1 MDGRWR
7 MTPLNVVLFS
17 GGAGSWAAAKRVAER
32 HGTDGLV
39 LLFTDTKT
47 EDEDLYRF
55 ITEAA
60 ANVGGELVTLS
71 DGRDVWQVFFDV
83 RYLGNTRIDP
93 CSRILKRDLARQW
106 VWDNC
111 DPDETTIYLGIDWT
125 EVHRYERAAP
135 RWAPFKVEAPM
146 CDKPYMDKAQVL
158 DWLRAEG
165 IQPPRLYEMG
175 FPHNNCGGFCV
186 KAGQASFRL
195 LLERMPE
202 RYAYHEAKEQ
212 ELRDHLG
219 SNVAILK
226 HRSGPDEGKP
236 LTLREFR
243 ERLERQPALFD
254 HYDYGGCGCMLD
266 EGA

>member
-1 MDGRWR
+1 
-7 MTPLNVVLFS
+7 MTRRVVLYS
-17 GGAGSWAAAKRVAER
+17 GGAGSWAAAKRVAQR

-39 LLFTDTKT
+39 MLFTDTHT

-55 ITEAA
+55 LGESA
-60 ANVGGELVTLS
+60 ANVGGELVQIS

-83 RYLGNTRIDP
+83 RYLGNTRVDP
-93 CSRILKRDLARQW
+93 CSRILKRDLARRW
-106 VWDNC
+106 VDDNC
-111 DPDETTIYLGIDWT
+111 DPDDTVIYLGIDWT

-135 RWAPFKVEAPM
+135 RWAPFAVEAPM
-146 CDKPYMDKAQVL
+146 CEAPLMDRSQVL
-158 DWLRAEG
+158 DWLRREG
-165 IQPPRLYEMG
+165 IDPPRLYEMG

-195 LLERMPE
+195 LLERMPQ
-202 RYAYHEAKEQ
+202 RYAYHEGREQ
-212 ELRDHLG
+212 ELREHLG
-219 SNVAILK
+219 SDVSILR
-226 HRSGPDEGKP
+226 HRSGPDEGEP

-266 EGA
+266 EEASS